1 MADRD
6 RFGGNA
12 MSYSRPR
19 DSSSYGDY
27 SRRGLEGLRGTIGR
41 PPMPGETGRS
51 LGPAGG
57 PLPPTGRSLRDIF
70 ANIPDRPTLGPGLD
84 RIGNLPG
91 AKPPTYIVDQITDA
105 LGIGDRRKER
115 YIAATQGGY
124 PNVGMRKGIGS
135 LGEGFYGRDGEFV
148 EVPLGGAEDRLDSI
162 LGDILSPTYEG
173 FSPSFPGNLDVRYP
187 GDFITSGQNRFG
199 DQTAVDPSDWRV
211 IQQILN
217 AGGDPDDYVQTA
229 GIMGAMPEERQ
240 MAELT
245 QDQMNM
251 MGNPLNTPDFGVSKE
266 DLWNRTKDMEDQGFF
281 GWGAQEPTTRE
292 EFEDYYRQLQA
303 GTAGNWVT

>member
-6 RFGGNA
+6 RFGGSA
-12 MSYSRPR
+12 MSYSRPG

-27 SRRGLEGLRGTIGR
+27 LKRGLGPYRPPGTIGS
-41 PPMPGETGRS
+41 PPIPGETGRS

-70 ANIPDRPTLGPGLD
+70 TKQPKFKSPIP
-84 RIGNLPG
+84 LPH
-91 AKPPTYIVDQITDA
+91 ATPTYMVDQITDA

-124 PNVGMRKGIGS
+124 PNVSMRKGIGS
-135 LGEGFYGRDGEFV
+135 LMPDYDTM
-148 EVPLGGAEDRLDSI
+148 P
-162 LGDILSPTYEG
+162 YE
-173 FSPSFPGNLDVRYP
+173 
-187 GDFITSGQNRFG
+187 QEEA
-199 DQTAVDPSDWRV
+199 AVDPSDWRV

>member
-1 MADRD
+1 MADID

-12 MSYSRPR
+12 MSYSRPK

-27 SRRGLEGLRGTIGR
+27 TRRGLEGLRGTIGR

-70 ANIPDRPTLGPGLD
+70 ANIPDRPIFLDPGIDRIGNLPGANID

-91 AKPPTYIVDQITDA
+91 AKPPTYMLDQITDA

-124 PNVGMRKGIGS
+124 PNEGMREGRGS
-135 LGEGFYGRDGEFV
+135 VMPAYDTM
-148 EVPLGGAEDRLDSI
+148 PLPDYDTMPYREEA
-162 LGDILSPTYEG
+162 
-173 FSPSFPGNLDVRYP
+173 
-187 GDFITSGQNRFG
+187 
-199 DQTAVDPSDWRV
+199 AVDPSDWRV